1 VVRLVSTLGGTLL
14 VREGDDLV
22 AVTTQVAHE
31 RETTYV
37 LIGRPRRRTPL
48 GRLAH
53 QRCRCS

>member
-1 VVRLVSTLGGTLL
+1 LLVSHEHD
-14 VREGDDLV
+14 VEAWVAGDDLV

-37 LIGRPRRRTPL
+37 VIGRPRRRTPPL